1 MFRLLIKN
9 KVTKYV
15 FIQMVVICIFFLT
28 DIFSFKSFTLLH
40 IFFIALIFS
49 LSIMSFFKSLEKQLH
64 MDMLLKN
71 EDIIKGNVM
80 KNSKEL
86 LKHQRHDYMNLI
98 QIVYGYLQLNKRD
111 KALNQIKWINSMASS
126 ISKAY
131 RISIFSI
138 SMLLEEKIMKADNYS
153 IQLEYNVY
161 SKLNEN
167 LRTVKNENQ
176 IITRIDD
183 IFDVIIKEAT
193 IQNTESLISID
204 IHEYDD
210 NITFIFKGEVLEFL
224 VDSIKDIYPYA
235 VMENNIV
242 KIKFKYHNPRRL
254 YIGNITSKKTI
265 KNKFKSINLR
275 DYL

>member
-1 MFRLLIKN
+1 
-9 KVTKYV
+9 
-15 FIQMVVICIFFLT
+15 
-28 DIFSFKSFTLLH
+28 
-40 IFFIALIFS
+40 
-49 LSIMSFFKSLEKQLH
+49 

-71 EDIIKGNVM
+71 DDIVKGHVM

-86 LKHQRHDYMNLI
+86 LRHQRHDYMNLF

-111 KALNQIKWINSMASS
+111 QALKQIKWINSMTSS

-153 IQLEYNVY
+153 VLLEYNVY

-176 IITRIDD
+176 IIERIDD
-183 IFDVIIKEAT
+183 IFDVIIDEAT
-193 IQNTESLISID
+193 KRNLESLISID

-235 VMENNIV
+235 VIENNIV
-242 KIKFKYHNPRRL
+242 KVKLKYHSPRGLNIENPA
-254 YIGNITSKKTI
+254 SKKPS
-265 KNKFKSINLR
+265 KNEFKSINLL